1 MNEQFQVLHIS
12 KAVSAPGGLSRHIE
26 RRQFI
31 SGEDGAAKCVPWV
44 PDNAEAD
51 RTSGNVELVPRTY
64 EDADGNV
71 HEMNIQQAVT
81 RRLREAGVKVQRN
94 QNTLLMVMLSGS
106 PETMNAMGRGKL
118 LDWAQDSLAWAQDTF
133 GRDNVV
139 SASLHVDEKTPH
151 IHLIVVPLVKGE
163 SKRTANKRRLKEE
176 AGQKPKQ
183 YNINHDKWRLC
194 CSEVFCAGRGANN
207 KLKQYHD
214 SYYERVGQKY
224 GLSRGVEGELG
235 CRRSHMKSIDYNREL
250 ARCGAALEAT
260 NGKLELA
267 NRKQKALY
275 TELSGDNAKLA
286 ESIESKRLEEAIVTD
301 ELDYKIK
308 QLAAK
313 AKSVPIP
320 KKNAI
325 GIYKSDKVEEYIES
339 RESEAD
345 LAAVKAV
352 DYSPGKVLEL
362 YEEEKTKLE
371 EAKKQIKKYEK
382 LLTNPTLLRQIADD
396 QTNKQEE
403 EKLKEKLTRSQTLT
417 RRR

>member
-26 RRQFI
+26 RRQFV
-31 SGEDGAAKCVPWV
+31 SGEDGATKCVPWI
-44 PDNAEAD
+44 PDNADAD
-51 RTSGNVELVPRTY
+51 RTSGNVELVPRMY
-64 EDADGNV
+64 EDADGNA

-81 RRLREAGVKVQRN
+81 LRLREAGVKVQKN

-106 PETMNAMGRGKL
+106 PETMNAMGRGRL
-118 LDWAQDSLAWAQDTF
+118 LDWAYDSLSWAQDTF
-133 GRDNVV
+133 GRENVV

-176 AGQKPKQ
+176 AGLKPKQ
-183 YNINHDKWRLC
+183 YNINHDRWRLC
-194 CSEVFCAGRGANN
+194 CSEVFCAGRGENN

-235 CRRSHMKSIDYNREL
+235 CRRSHTKSIDYNREL
-250 ARCGAALEAT
+250 ARRGAALEAT
-260 NGKLELA
+260 NGRLELA
-267 NRKQKALY
+267 NKKQKALY

-286 ESIESKRLEEAIVTD
+286 ESIESKRVEEAFVTD
-301 ELDYKIK
+301 ELNYKK
-308 QLAAK
+308 QQLAAK

-320 KKNAI
+320 TKNVL
-325 GIYKSDKVEEYIES
+325 GFFKTDEVEGYIES
-339 RESEAD
+339 RESV
-345 LAAVKAV
+345 AAVNAMKGV
-352 DYSPGKVLEL
+352 TPTPDEMMRLYDKVLKKNEEL
-362 YEEEKTKLE
+362 SKILN
-371 EAKKQIKKYEK
+371 
-382 LLTNPTLLRQIADD
+382 NPNMLRQRAEYLS
-396 QTNKQEE
+396 NKQENE
-403 EKLKEKLTRSQTLT
+403 EKKEKLTQNQNIT

>member
-183 YNINHDKWRLC
+183 YHINHDKWRLC

-250 ARCGAALEAT
+250 ARCGATLEAT

-286 ESIESKRLEEAIVTD
+286 ESIERKRVEEAIVTD
-301 ELDYKIK
+301 ELSYKKK

-320 KKNAI
+320 KKGVLGYNTNEV
-325 GIYKSDKVEEYIES
+325 GKYIES
-339 RESEAD
+339 REAV
-345 LAAVKAV
+345 AAVNAMKGV
-352 DYSPGKVLEL
+352 VPTPEEMQRL
-362 YEEEKTKLE
+362 YEKRNNELE
-371 EAKKQIKKYEK
+371 EAKKQLKEFKEFCN
-382 LLTNPTLLRQIADD
+382 NPKLLRQWADIL
-396 QTNKQEE
+396 TNKQEE
-403 EKLKEKLTRSQTLT
+403 KELKEKLTQNQSIK

>member
-1 MNEQFQVLHIS
+1 MSEQFQVLHIS

-26 RRQFI
+26 RRQFV
-31 SGEDGAAKCVPWV
+31 SGEGGAAKCVPWV
-44 PDNAEAD
+44 PDNADAD

-106 PETMNAMGRGKL
+106 PETMNAMGRERL

-286 ESIESKRLEEAIVTD
+286 ESIESKRLKEAIVTD
-301 ELDYKIK
+301 ELNYKKK

-320 KKNAI
+320 KKGVLGYNTNEV
-325 GIYKSDKVEEYIES
+325 GKYIES
-339 RESEAD
+339 REAV
-345 LAAVKAV
+345 AAVNAMKGV
-352 DYSPGKVLEL
+352 VPTPEEMQRL
-362 YEEEKTKLE
+362 YEKKNNELE
-371 EAKKQIKKYEK
+371 EAKKQLKEFKEFCN
-382 LLTNPTLLRQIADD
+382 NPKLLRQWADIL
-396 QTNKQEE
+396 TNKQEE
-403 EKLKEKLTRSQTLT
+403 KELKEKLAQNQSIT

>member
-26 RRQFI
+26 RRQFV
-31 SGEDGAAKCVPWV
+31 SGEGGAAKCVPWV
-44 PDNAEAD
+44 PDNADAD

-133 GRDNVV
+133 GRENVV

-286 ESIESKRLEEAIVTD
+286 ESIESKRLKEAIVTD
-301 ELDYKIK
+301 ELNYKKK

-320 KKNAI
+320 KKGVLGYNTNEV
-325 GIYKSDKVEEYIES
+325 GKYIES
-339 RESEAD
+339 REAV
-345 LAAVKAV
+345 AAVNAMKGV
-352 DYSPGKVLEL
+352 VPTPEEMQRL
-362 YEEEKTKLE
+362 YEKKNNELE
-371 EAKKQIKKYEK
+371 EAKKQLKEFKEFCN
-382 LLTNPTLLRQIADD
+382 NPKLLRQRADIL
-396 QTNKQEE
+396 TNKQEE
-403 EKLKEKLTRSQTLT
+403 KELKEKLAQNQSIT

>member
-26 RRQFI
+26 RRQFV
-31 SGEDGAAKCVPWV
+31 SGEGGAAKCVPWV
-44 PDNAEAD
+44 PDNADAD

-133 GRDNVV
+133 GRENVV

-286 ESIESKRLEEAIVTD
+286 ESIESKRLKEAIVTD
-301 ELDYKIK
+301 ELNYKKK

-320 KKNAI
+320 KKGVLGYNTNEV
-325 GIYKSDKVEEYIES
+325 GKYIES
-339 RESEAD
+339 REAV
-345 LAAVKAV
+345 AAVNAMKGV
-352 DYSPGKVLEL
+352 VPTPEEMQRL
-362 YEEEKTKLE
+362 YEKKNNELE
-371 EAKKQIKKYEK
+371 EAKKQLKEFKEFCN
-382 LLTNPTLLRQIADD
+382 NPKLLRQWADIL
-396 QTNKQEE
+396 TNKQEE
-403 EKLKEKLTRSQTLT
+403 KELKEKLAQNQSIT

>member
-12 KAVSAPGGLSRHIE
+12 KAVSAPGGLCRHIE
-26 RRQFI
+26 RRQFV
-31 SGEDGAAKCVPWV
+31 SGEDGVTKCVPWV
-44 PDNAEAD
+44 PDNADAD

-133 GRDNVV
+133 GRENVV

-250 ARCGAALEAT
+250 ARRGAALEAT
-260 NGKLELA
+260 NSELEVA

-286 ESIESKRLEEAIVTD
+286 ESIERKRLEEAIVTD
-301 ELDYKIK
+301 ELSYKKK

-320 KKNAI
+320 KKGVLGYNTNEV
-325 GIYKSDKVEEYIES
+325 GKYIES
-339 RESEAD
+339 REAV
-345 LAAVKAV
+345 AAVNAMKGV
-352 DYSPGKVLEL
+352 VPTPEEMQRL
-362 YEEEKTKLE
+362 YENKNNELE
-371 EAKKQIKKYEK
+371 EAKKQLKEFKEFCN
-382 LLTNPTLLRQIADD
+382 NPKLLRQWADIL
-396 QTNKQEE
+396 TNKQEE
-403 EKLKEKLTRSQTLT
+403 KELKEKLTQNQSLT